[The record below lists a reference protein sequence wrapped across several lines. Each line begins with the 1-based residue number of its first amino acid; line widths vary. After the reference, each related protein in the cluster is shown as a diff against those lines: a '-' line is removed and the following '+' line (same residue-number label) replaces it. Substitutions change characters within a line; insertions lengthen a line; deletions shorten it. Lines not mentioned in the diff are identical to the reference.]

1 MLEVDEPL
9 YADSGQSGE
18 IWVRSEEGER
28 GFVYLC
34 DGVAGGPQGCP
45 LTNLFFPLAIDSALK
60 ATEAMYPGVEPQD
73 IMNVLKA
80 RQVAR
85 GHPRFF

>member
-1 MLEVDEPL
+1 MLRQDEHGFICPEIASL
-9 YADSGQSGE
+9 TRAHYADRGQPGE

-45 LTNLFFPLAIDSALK
+45 LTNLFFPIAIDSALK
-60 ATEAMYPGVEPQD
+60 ATEA
-73 IMNVLKA
+73 K
-80 RQVAR
+80 
-85 GHPRFF
+85 